1 MLWTRL
7 FFPLAAGY
15 CLSFF
20 FRSANAI
27 TGPLL
32 SAELSLNAAD
42 LGLLTSTYF
51 LTFGLAQL
59 PLGMLLDRFGV
70 RRVEAFLLLFAAAG
84 AMIFASGNGIG
95 TLAVGRGFIGLGVS
109 VCLMAAFKAFSQ
121 WYPPEKQASMA
132 GWIMSVG
139 MFGGLLASTP
149 LDAVLKVTGWR
160 PVFWG
165 LSVIALLISA
175 WIFSRV
181 PDKPMA
187 GKIESMAEQWSGIKQ
202 ILTHRHFWRF
212 APFSFALTGGYVAV
226 HSLWASAWLMNVNG
240 FSRQVA
246 AHYYAW
252 INIAMIIAYMLIGL
266 LATRLAKRGLK
277 PVMLFGAGIGMAV
290 LMLLLIITQA
300 SNQHYLLWTLY
311 GAFSSFGTLSYSIT
325 ASGFAVSL
333 AGRVNTLINLMAFTG
348 AFVLQWGIGLI
359 INSIETNGYR
369 TDIAYRHAFTV
380 LFVIQALA
388 YGWFLFEGRNAA
400 KKKAS

>member
-7 FFPLAAGY
+7 FLPLAAGY

-32 SAELSLNAAD
+32 STELSFNPAD

-51 LTFGLAQL
+51 LAFSLTQL
-59 PLGMLLDRFGV
+59 PLGMMLDRFGV
-70 RRVEAFLLLFAAAG
+70 RRVEAFMLLFAAAG
-84 AMIFASGNGIG
+84 AMIFASGSEIG
-95 TLAVGRGFIGLGVS
+95 TLAIGRGLIGLGAS
-109 VCLMAAFKAFSQ
+109 VCLMSAFKAFSQ
-121 WYPPEKQASMA
+121 WYPPEKQASMV

-139 MFGGLLASTP
+139 MMGGILASTP
-149 LDAVLKVTGWR
+149 LDAVLKITGWR
-160 PVFWG
+160 PVFWT

-175 WIFSRV
+175 WVFLRV
-181 PDKPMA
+181 PDKPIV

-212 APFSFALTGGYVAV
+212 APFSFALTGGYVAI
-226 HSLWASAWLMNVNG
+226 HSLWSSAWLMNVNG

-246 AHYYAW
+246 ASHYAW

-266 LATRLAKRGLK
+266 LATRLARRGLK
-277 PVMLFGAGIGMAV
+277 PVVLFGMGIGMSI

-300 SNQHYLLWTLY
+300 SDQHYLLWAFY

-333 AGRVNTLINLMAFTG
+333 AGRVNTLINLMAFIG
-348 AFVLQWGIGLI
+348 AFIIQWGIGLI
-359 INSIETNGYR
+359 ITRFETHGYG
-369 TDIAYRHAFTV
+369 TDIAHRHAFTV
-380 LFVIQALA
+380 LLVIQALA
-388 YGWFLFEGRNAA
+388 YGWFLLEGRHAA
-400 KKKAS
+400 KKKTS